1 MQFAIEGG
9 RPIRMD
15 KILVMVK
22 QVPDTAT
29 RIRINDAGTHIV
41 TEGIKWVINPY
52 DEFAIEE
59 ALRIK
64 EKFGGEVVAVAL
76 GPARVEEAIR
86 QTLAMGADRAV
97 HVRTDAELDAAGV
110 AAALAKVA
118 ESEGFDLIL
127 TGKQA
132 VDDDAAQVG
141 PLLAVA
147 LDIPQVTVVLK
158 LDIDPATGHIRAERE
173 LEGASEIVELSLPA
187 VVTAQRGMNEPRYPT
202 LPNIMKAK
210 KKPVAVKSL
219 EELGVDETPRVR
231 VEHLTLPPERP
242 AAKILQGDPEE
253 TARELVRLLHEEA
266 KVL

>member
-1 MQFAIEGG
+1 
-9 RPIRMD
+9 
-15 KILVMVK
+15 MVK

-29 RIRINDAGTHIV
+29 KIRINDSKSGIV
-41 TEGIKWVINPY
+41 LDGIKWVINPY

-59 ALRIK
+59 ALRLK
-64 EKFGGEVVAVAL
+64 EKHGGEVVALAF

-97 HVRTDAELDAAGV
+97 HIKSDAEVDSQVV
-110 AAALAKVA
+110 ARALAQVA
-118 ESEGFDLIL
+118 REEGFDLIL

-141 PLLAVA
+141 PLVAVE
-147 LDIPQVTVVLK
+147 LEIPQVTVVLK
-158 LDIDPATGHIRAERE
+158 LEVDPEAKRIRAERE
-173 LEGASEIVELSLPA
+173 LEGAMEVVELPMPA
-187 VVTAQRGMNEPRYPT
+187 VLTAQRGLNEPRYPT

-210 KKPVAVKSL
+210 KKEVKLKAL
-219 EELGVDETPRVR
+219 EELGVDLTPYVQ
-231 VEHLTLPPERP
+231 VEELTLPPERP
-242 AAKILQGDPEE
+242 EPKILTGEPEE

>member
-1 MQFAIEGG
+1 M
-9 RPIRMD
+9 

-29 RIRINDAGTHIV
+29 RIRVAPDGVSIA

-59 ALRIK
+59 ALQIR
-64 EKFGGEVVAVAL
+64 ERLQGEVVVVSV
-76 GPARVEEAIR
+76 GPQRTEEAIR
-86 QTLAMGADRAV
+86 QTLAMGADRGV
-97 HVRTDAELDAAGV
+97 HVKVEETLDSYQAAEVLAEV
-110 AAALAKVA
+110 ARR
-118 ESEGFDLIL
+118 ENFDLIL

-141 PLLAVA
+141 PLVSVL
-147 LDIPQVTVVLK
+147 LGIPQVTVVLK
-158 LDIDPATGHIRAERE
+158 LSINPDTSRLIAERE
-173 LEGASEIVELSLPA
+173 LEGAIEVVDLPYPA

-210 KKPVAVKSL
+210 KKEIRVESLDSLGIKSA
-219 EELGVDETPRVR
+219 PKVR
-231 VEHLTLPPERP
+231 VTALDEPPARP
-242 AAKILQGDPEE
+242 LAKILTGDPIES
-253 TARELVRLLHEEA
+253 AQQLVNLLHDEA

>member
-1 MQFAIEGG
+1 M
-9 RPIRMD
+9 

-29 RIRINDAGTHIV
+29 RIRVAPDGVSIA

-59 ALRIK
+59 ALQIRDRLS
-64 EKFGGEVVAVAL
+64 GEVVVVSV
-76 GPARVEEAIR
+76 GPDRVQEAIR
-86 QTLAMGADRAV
+86 QTLAMGADRGI
-97 HVRTDAELDAAGV
+97 HIKTDAGLDSHQA
-110 AAALAKVA
+110 AAALAAVA
-118 ESEGFDLIL
+118 QKETFDLIL

-141 PLLAVA
+141 PLLSVF

-158 LDIDPATGHIRAERE
+158 LAINPDSQRLVAERE
-173 LEGASEIVELSLPA
+173 LEGAVEVVELPYPA
-187 VVTAQRGMNEPRYPT
+187 VVTAQRGLNEPRYPT

-210 KKPVAVKSL
+210 KKEIRVESLDSLGIDAAPV
-219 EELGVDETPRVR
+219 VR
-231 VEHLTLPPERP
+231 VTALAEPPARP
-242 AAKILQGDPEE
+242 TAKILSGDPVE
-253 TARELVRLLHEEA
+253 AAQQLVNLLHDEA